1 MAEKMKKARYFLE
14 GKLEA
19 IETIES
25 RIDYLEE
32 EKYKPEDEE
41 PLSGWQEEANE
52 RNQRKIEGLK
62 LVIEMLLV

>member
-1 MAEKMKKARYFLE
+1 MAGKMEKARYFLE

-41 PLSGWQEEANE
+41 PLSSWQEEANE

>member
-1 MAEKMKKARYFLE
+1 MAGKTMEARYMLE

-32 EKYKPEDEE
+32 QNYKPEDEE
-41 PLSGWQEEANE
+41 QLSDWQKEAND

-62 LVIEMLLV
+62 LIIELLLK